1 MSVITQHTPNIQLQT
16 YTRQILR
23 CQTLPGCLQKKWRGE
38 CCTISS
44 TNPQLLTR
52 TKVYKCSQMFPLHN
66 LCSRNPGLPTPVPS
80 HPHYNNAPSPPQL
93 TMVMI
98 MVSPIKHCK
107 KSFSFFKGFL
117 IFQSNTK
124 KRWGTTY
131 RPARLID
138 ASDYY
143 LNFLLIC

>member
-1 MSVITQHTPNIQLQT
+1 MSVITQHTPNIQLHT
-16 YTRQILR
+16 YSRQILR
-23 CQTLPGCLQKKWRGE
+23 CQTLPGCLQKWRGE
-38 CCTISS
+38 CCTSSS
-44 TNPQLLTR
+44 TNPPLLGRTKFVLQMFNFTHKSTTVGEYKCAQMF

-107 KSFSFFKGFL
+107 KMVFFL
-117 IFQSNTK
+117 QRI
-124 KRWGTTY
+124 
-131 RPARLID
+131 
-138 ASDYY
+138 
-143 LNFLLIC
+143 LNLPINY

>member
-1 MSVITQHTPNIQLQT
+1 MLYKLLHKSTTVGAYKICTTNVQFHTQIHK
-16 YTRQILR
+16 
-23 CQTLPGCLQKKWRGE
+23 CWRVQM
-38 CCTISS
+38 CT
-44 TNPQLLTR
+44 N
-52 TKVYKCSQMFPLHN
+52 VYKCSQMFPLHN

-117 IFQSNTK
+117 IFQSITK

-131 RPARLID
+131 RPARFID

-143 LNFLLIC
+143 LNFLLICY

>member
-1 MSVITQHTPNIQLQT
+1 MLYNLLHKSTTVLCCICTMYKCSIHTQIHNCWGVQMF
-16 YTRQILR
+16 
-23 CQTLPGCLQKKWRGE
+23 
-38 CCTISS
+38 
-44 TNPQLLTR
+44 

-117 IFQSNTK
+117 IFQSITK

-143 LNFLLIC
+143 LNFLLICY

>member
-1 MSVITQHTPNIQLQT
+1 MF
-16 YTRQILR
+16 QIFIYCENLYY
-23 CQTLPGCLQKKWRGE
+23 CLTNFFWFSSPRPLAEDTALMPVSKVGKQ
-38 CCTISS
+38 S
-44 TNPQLLTR
+44 TN
-52 TKVYKCSQMFPLHN
+52 VYKCSQMFPLHN

-98 MVSPIKHCK
+98 MVSPIKHCE

-131 RPARLID
+131 RPARFID

-143 LNFLLIC
+143 LNFLLICY